1 LTLEIFKIIPVCRA
15 WPTIAL
21 EVGYSESYE
30 DLVEDARL
38 LLEGTRG
45 EIGLVFL
52 IKVDPLK
59 PEETRIQNG
68 FFAIWIY
75 DFEEK

>member
-1 LTLEIFKIIPVCRA
+1 MT
-15 WPTIAL
+15 TIAL
-21 EVGYSESYE
+21 KVGYRESYE

-38 LLEGTRG
+38 LLEDTRG

-52 IKVDPLK
+52 IKMDPLK

-68 FFAIWIY
+68 FFEIRIY
-75 DFEEK
+75 DLEESKAVQSEERWVSY